1 MSTIRR
7 VAIMEPLVDV
17 VEAQSVCSNHALVKV
32 GHMEITWW
40 SHDTRLHD
48 SHVTVLQTI
57 DLYTVT
63 ADEVTSFSSPYSL
76 TVSRDDYI
84 DAVVA
89 YFTVQFTKCHKHT
102 AISTGEWERGWREW
116 TVM

>member
-1 MSTIRR
+1 MTGS
-7 VAIMEPLVDV
+7 
-17 VEAQSVCSNHALVKV
+17 
-32 GHMEITWW
+32 
-40 SHDTRLHD
+40 
-48 SHVTVLQTI
+48 QTI

-63 ADEVTSFSSPYSL
+63 AEEVISFTSPYSL

-102 AISTGEWERGWREW
+102 AISTGVWGRGL
-116 TVM
+116 V

>member
-1 MSTIRR
+1 
-7 VAIMEPLVDV
+7 ME
-17 VEAQSVCSNHALVKV
+17 SYVC
-32 GHMEITWW
+32 
-40 SHDTRLHD
+40 
-48 SHVTVLQTI
+48 HVTVLQTI

-102 AISTGEWERGWREW
+102 AISTGARGQAWREW
-116 TVM
+116 SVM

>member
-1 MSTIRR
+1 M
-7 VAIMEPLVDV
+7 
-17 VEAQSVCSNHALVKV
+17 
-32 GHMEITWW
+32 TWW
-40 SHDTRLHD
+40 SYD
-48 SHVTVLQTI
+48 SLVTTLQTI

-63 ADEVTSFSSPYSL
+63 PEDFVSFSCPYCL

-102 AISTGEWERGWREW
+102 AISTGGERGGAGWEW
-116 TVM
+116 MG